1 MRHITSL
8 ILLQGLL
15 ATTACA
21 ESPAAPETK
30 LSQEAPVPS
39 VNSRLKYKGAG
50 PVCIC
55 NSGLSE
61 RDIASGTK
69 PQQPPTGIIP

>member
-1 MRHITSL
+1 MRYITSV
-8 ILLQGLL
+8 ILLHGLL
-15 ATTACA
+15 VTTACA
-21 ESPAAPETK
+21 VTPATSETQ

-39 VNSRLKYKGAG
+39 VKSRLKYKGAG

-61 RDIASGTK
+61 RDIASRTK
-69 PQQPPTGIIP
+69 PQKPPAGTAP